1 MMCVGAVGGIL
12 ALANALPVPCVH
24 LFELTKAGRHDEAIR
39 LQRELVPV
47 ARLLGAQH
55 GVPGLKAALNLL
67 GYDVGVPRPPL
78 LPLPDSVI
86 PALREALAH
95 FEEIAA

>member
-1 MMCVGAVGGIL
+1 MPL
-12 ALANALPVPCVH
+12 
-24 LFELTKAGRHDEAIR
+24 
-39 LQRELVPV
+39 
-47 ARLLGAQH
+47 ARLLGATH

-78 LPLPDSVI
+78 LPVSESTM

-95 FEEIAA
+95 FEEIPA

>member
-1 MMCVGAVGGIL
+1 V
-12 ALANALPVPCVH
+12 
-24 LFELTKAGRHDEAIR
+24 FELTRAGRHEEA
-39 LQRELVPV
+39 LAMQRQLVPL
-47 ARLLGAQH
+47 ARLLGATH

-78 LPLPDSVI
+78 APLCEAAV
-86 PALREALAH
+86 AQLRDALAQ